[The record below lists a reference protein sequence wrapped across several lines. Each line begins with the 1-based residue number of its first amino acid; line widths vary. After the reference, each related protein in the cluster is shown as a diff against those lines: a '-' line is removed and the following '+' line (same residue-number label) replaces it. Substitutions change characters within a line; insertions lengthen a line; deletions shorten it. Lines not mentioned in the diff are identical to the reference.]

1 MKHRLQYLGL
11 RLLIAVVTAP
21 PRPLARK
28 LGRLLGLLVFALGIR
43 HRVVLDNLRT
53 AFPEKSESERLSIAR
68 GTYQHFGELLADIGR
83 IPRWSDADFR
93 ENVVIEKREIFDRAL
108 AKGRGVIIVTGHFG
122 GFEIGPAG
130 LQSLG
135 YTVTSVF
142 APVRNPNV
150 EGYINGLRT
159 LKGARTVMRG
169 MGLRGAL
176 AALNRKEM
184 VAIFADQDAGRN
196 GVFIPFFART
206 ASTLSG
212 PAEMALRTGAVLVPG
227 FILKDGPVYRFLP
240 SDPIPHSDVATM
252 MTDFN
257 RRLEAAIRRAPDQ
270 YFWLHKR
277 WKTPAP

>member
-1 MKHRLQYLGL
+1 M
-11 RLLIAVVTAP
+11 TAP
-21 PRPLARK
+21 PRAIACR
-28 LGRLLGLLVFALGIR
+28 LGRWLGLVVFSLGVR
-43 HRVVLDNLRT
+43 RRVVLENLRI
-53 AFPEKSESERLSIAR
+53 AFPEKSETERLAIAR
-68 GTYQHFGELLADIGR
+68 GTFQHFGELLADIGR
-83 IPRWSDADFR
+83 IPRWSDAEFH

-108 AKGRGVIIVTGHFG
+108 AEGRGVIVVTGHFG

-135 YTVTSVF
+135 YSVTSIF
-142 APVRNPNV
+142 APVRNPHV
-150 EGYINGLRT
+150 ERYINGLRT

-176 AALNRKEM
+176 AALHQKQM
-184 VAIFADQDAGRN
+184 IAIFADQDAGRN
-196 GVFIPFFART
+196 GVFVPFFGRI
-206 ASTLSG
+206 ASTLTG

-240 SDPIPHSDVATM
+240 SEPIPPSDVATM

-257 RRLEAAIRRAPDQ
+257 RRLEAAIRQAPDQ

-277 WKTPAP
+277 WKTPAL